1 MRTIPPALQSHLAQA
16 ATTTCRL
23 LRIALRDGRVFGL
36 AGLDADVSYNDGRGV
51 VVYRANQ
58 GVDVSAISASADMS
72 VTNSEAQSLLVT
84 TLDGITE
91 AMIEAG
97 DLRDA
102 EWTLLLVNY
111 LDDRTHNHVIL
122 GAGDVGEVVKRWG
135 MVWIPELLSYGVRL
149 QQPIGTHWSQ
159 TCRAIFGSPPTGQTG
174 CGVDLAPLW
183 ASGSVSVVGAESD
196 RQFTGTVTTGPL
208 VPGRV
213 EWLTGPNVG
222 RVGIVETFAAGAVTL
237 SNAMPFP
244 IAIGHTYRI
253 RRDCARTWAACVAFG
268 NQINF
273 RGEPLIPTGDAAAVQ
288 TPGAQ
293 VPRSPI
299 GGGGGG
305 GGGIMP

>member
-1 MRTIPPALQSHLAQA
+1 MRTIPAALQTHLDQP

-23 LRIALRDGRVFGL
+23 LRIQLRDGRVFGL

-72 VTNSEAQSLLVT
+72 VTNSEAESLLVT

-102 EWTLLLVNY
+102 EWTLMLVNY
-111 LDDRTHNHVIL
+111 RNLGQGHAIL
-122 GAGDVGEVVKRWG
+122 GAGDIGEVVKRWG
-135 MVWIPELLSYGVRL
+135 MVWVPELLSYSVRL
-149 QQPIGTHWSQ
+149 QQPIGTHWSR
-159 TCRAIFGSPPTGQTG
+159 TCRAIFGSPPPGQTG
-174 CGVDLAPLW
+174 CGVDLVPLW
-183 ASGSVSVVGAESD
+183 VDGSVSAVGAESD
-196 RQFTGTVTTGPL
+196 RQFTGTVATGTL

-213 EWLTGPNVG
+213 EWLTGPNTG

-268 NQINF
+268 NQLNF
-273 RGEPLIPTGDAAAVQ
+273 RGEPLIPTGDAASVQ

-293 VPRSPI
+293 VRQAGTGSEA
-299 GGGGGG
+299 
-305 GGGIMP
+305 MR